1 MDNRYDPRAWKG
13 DGTWMLPA
21 LLLVLLI
28 ASVILNIYQY
38 RSHNRTEVR
47 AEMRMDSV
55 ITQRVNIEKELSLTS
70 SELDKYKGI
79 SAKLDSVVTEG
90 QGRISQQEEKIRN
103 LMRVQGSNTAMT
115 EKLRKELEELKRLK
129 EEYLERIDLL
139 LTENNELREKTRK
152 LDSTVA
158 ALNVQRNTLEK
169 RISAASALRAESPE
183 ITSLRKKNNGRYSET
198 SLARRTNR
206 LDICFYLPDNRA
218 AEPGERSV
226 YVRILSPENKVIG
239 NRSMGS
245 SSFMTPETNEE
256 LLYTVRKVINY
267 NNERQQVCTFYEEE
281 EEAKS
286 FPPGQYSIE
295 IYVEGY
301 LASTTNYTLR

>member
-1 MDNRYDPRAWKG
+1 
-13 DGTWMLPA
+13 MLPA
-21 LLLVLLI
+21 LLVLLLI

-38 RSHNRTEVR
+38 RTHNRMEVR
-47 AEMRMDSV
+47 SEMRMDSV
-55 ITQRVNIEKELSLTS
+55 ITQRVNIEKELSITS

-103 LMRVQGSNTAMT
+103 MMRVQGSNSAMT
-115 EKLRKELEELKRLK
+115 EKLRRELEELKRLK
-129 EEYLERIDLL
+129 EEYLERIDNL

-158 ALNVQRNTLEK
+158 ALSVQRTTLEK
-169 RISAASALRAESPE
+169 RISAASALKAESPE
-183 ITSLRKKNNGRYSET
+183 VTSLRRKNNGRYSET
-198 SLARRTNR
+198 ALARRTNR

-245 SSFMTPETNEE
+245 SSFMTPGTNEE
-256 LLYTVRKVINY
+256 LLYTVRKVIDY
-267 NNERQQVCTFYEEE
+267 NNKRQQVCTFYEE

-295 IYVEGY
+295 IYVDGY
-301 LASTTNYTLR
+301 LASTTSYTLR